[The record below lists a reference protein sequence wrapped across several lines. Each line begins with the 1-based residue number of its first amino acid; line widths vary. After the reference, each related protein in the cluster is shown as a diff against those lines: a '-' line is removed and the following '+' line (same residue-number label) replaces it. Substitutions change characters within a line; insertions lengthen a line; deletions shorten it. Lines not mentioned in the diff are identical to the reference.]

1 MKTKTM
7 SALLRAV
14 LLAAG
19 GAAGGVLLPVSSVL
33 RDGHGPGRAG
43 ICLGLLAVSCL
54 GVGVCRAGLLG
65 HGPGV
70 AGLRQHCCK
79 GYGLHWE
86 KCP

>member
-19 GAAGGVLLPVSSVL
+19 A
-33 RDGHGPGRAG
+33 
-43 ICLGLLAVSCL
+43 LLAVFFFLFLPFYGTDTVRAAPEFAWAYWPCL
-54 GVGVCRAGLLG
+54 VWAWAFAVPVFWALV
-65 HGPGV
+65 PV

>member
-19 GAAGGVLLPVSSVL
+19 ALLAVFFFLFLVL
-33 RDGHGPGRAG
+33 RDGHGSGRAG
-43 ICLGLLAVSCL
+43 VCLGLLAVSCL

-65 HGPGV
+65 PGPGV